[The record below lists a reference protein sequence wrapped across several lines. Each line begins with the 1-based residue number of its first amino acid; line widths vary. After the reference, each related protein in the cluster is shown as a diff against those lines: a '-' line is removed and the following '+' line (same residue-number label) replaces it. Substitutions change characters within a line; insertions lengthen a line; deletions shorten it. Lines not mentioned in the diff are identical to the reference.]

1 MSEEV
6 KGTEEVRSNRRFLL
20 IAAAVLALGM
30 IVGGYLLGD
39 GLKRAHLADRAVT
52 MRGLAERNVTADL
65 ATWTISFSQEGAEL
79 DSVNARADQQSAA
92 VRRFFSAAGF
102 KPSDVSDSG
111 VSFNRTHVNN
121 DEGQR
126 VETRVTVT
134 RSVQLRTAEVM
145 KAQKAHERLPA
156 LLREGVE
163 LDGSNLN
170 YSFTRLNQ
178 LKPEM
183 IAEATKRARA
193 SAEQFARDSGASVG
207 QIRTA
212 SQGYFSVGP
221 RDGADDGEG
230 SSASDSPYQKVR
242 VVTSVDYDVAG

>member
-1 MSEEV
+1 MESIIQG
-6 KGTEEVRSNRRFLL
+6 KRSIVLGAVGIFSAAL
-20 IAAAVLALGM
+20 ITS
-30 IVGGYLLGD
+30 GYLLGD
-39 GLKRAHLADRAVT
+39 GLRRAKS
-52 MRGLAERNVTADL
+52 AERSISVRGVSERDVTADL
-65 ATWTISFSQEGAEL
+65 ATWTISFSQEGPDLAT
-79 DSVNARADQQSAA
+79 VNARVDQQSAA
-92 VRRFFSAAGF
+92 VRRFFGAAGF
-102 KPSDVSDSG
+102 RPADISDSG
-111 VSFNRTHVNN
+111 VSFDRTHVTN

-126 VETRVTVT
+126 VETRIKVT
-134 RSVQLRTAEVM
+134 RSVQLRTVDVM

-156 LLREGVE
+156 LLRDGVE

-221 RDGADDGEG
+221 RDGADDDEN
-230 SSASDSPYQKVR
+230 SSASDSPFQKVR

>member
-1 MSEEV
+1 MQTMFQ
-6 KGTEEVRSNRRFLL
+6 GNRGAL
-20 IAAAVLALGM
+20 IAAVGIFSAAL
-30 IVGGYLLGD
+30 ITSGYLLGD
-39 GLKRAHLADRAVT
+39 GLRRAKS
-52 MRGLAERNVTADL
+52 AERSISVRGVSERDVTANL
-65 ATWTISFSQEGAEL
+65 ATWTISFSQEGPEL
-79 DSVNARADQQSAA
+79 DSVNGRVEQQSAA
-92 VRRFFSAAGF
+92 VRRFFATSGF
-102 KPSDVSDSG
+102 KASEVSDSG
-111 VSFNRTHVNN
+111 VSFNRSHVTN
-121 DEGQR
+121 DDGQR
-126 VETRVTVT
+126 VETRVRVT
-134 RSVQLRTAEVM
+134 RSIQLRTGDVL

-156 LLREGVE
+156 LLRDGVE

-193 SAEQFARDSGASVG
+193 SAEQFARDSGAEVG

-221 RDGADDGEG
+221 RDGADDSEG
-230 SSASDSPYQKVR
+230 SRASDSPFQKVR

>member
-1 MSEEV
+1 MQTMFQ
-6 KGTEEVRSNRRFLL
+6 GNR
-20 IAAAVLALGM
+20 AL
-30 IVGGYLLGD
+30 LLG
-39 GLKRAHLADRAVT
+39 AV
-52 MRGLAERNVTADL
+52 G
-65 ATWTISFSQEGAEL
+65 I
-79 DSVNARADQQSAA
+79 
-92 VRRFFSAAGF
+92 FSAAQ
-102 KPSDVSDSG
+102 PSDISDSG
-111 VSFNRTHVNN
+111 VSFNRAHVTN
-121 DEGQR
+121 DAGQR

-134 RSVQLRTAEVM
+134 RSVQLRTAEVL
-145 KAQKAHERLPA
+145 KARAAHERLPA
-156 LLREGVE
+156 LLRDGVE

-193 SAEQFARDSGASVG
+193 SAEQFARDSGAHVG

-221 RDGADDGEG
+221 RDGAEGED
-230 SSASDSPYQKVR
+230 SSASDSPFQKVR

>member
-1 MSEEV
+1 MQTMIQ
-6 KGTEEVRSNRRFLL
+6 GNRALFLGAVGIFSTAL
-20 IAAAVLALGM
+20 IAS
-30 IVGGYLLGD
+30 GYLLGD
-39 GLKRAHLADRAVT
+39 GLRRAKS
-52 MRGLAERNVTADL
+52 AERSISVRGVSEREVTANL
-65 ATWTISFSQEGAEL
+65 ATWTISFSQEGSEL
-79 DSVNARADQQSAA
+79 DTVNARVEQQSAA
-92 VRRFFSAAGF
+92 VRRFFATSGF
-102 KPSDVSDSG
+102 KLSEISDSG
-111 VSFNRTHVNN
+111 VSFSRAHVTN

-134 RSVQLRTAEVM
+134 RSVQLRTAEVL
-145 KAQKAHERLPA
+145 KARAAHERLPA
-156 LLREGVE
+156 LLRDGVE

-193 SAEQFARDSGASVG
+193 SAEQFARDSGAEVG
-207 QIRTA
+207 HIRTA

-221 RDGADDGEG
+221 RDGAEGED
-230 SSASDSPYQKVR
+230 SSASDSPFQKVR

>member
-1 MSEEV
+1 MQTMFQ
-6 KGTEEVRSNRRFLL
+6 GNRGVLL
-20 IAAAVLALGM
+20 AAVGIFSAGLV
-30 IVGGYLLGD
+30 ISGYLLGD
-39 GLKRAHLADRAVT
+39 GLRRAKS
-52 MRGLAERNVTADL
+52 AERSISVRGVSERDVTANL
-65 ATWTISFSQEGAEL
+65 ATWTISFSQEGPDLAA
-79 DSVNARADQQSAA
+79 VNARADQQSVA
-92 VRRFFSAAGF
+92 VRRFFTTAGF
-102 KPSDVSDSG
+102 KPADVSDNG
-111 VSFNRTHVNN
+111 VSFARTHVTN

-126 VETRVTVT
+126 VETRITVT
-134 RSVQLRTAEVM
+134 RSVQLRTTEVM
-145 KAQKAHERLPA
+145 KAQKAHEGLPA

-170 YSFTRLNQ
+170 YSFTQLNQ

-183 IAEATKRARA
+183 IAEATKRARG

-221 RDGADDGEG
+221 RDGAEGED
-230 SSASDSPYQKVR
+230 SSASDSPFQKVR

>member
-1 MSEEV
+1 MQTMLQ
-6 KGTEEVRSNRRFLL
+6 GNRGAL
-20 IAAAVLALGM
+20 IAAVGIFSAAL
-30 IVGGYLLGD
+30 VTSGYLLGD
-39 GLKRAHLADRAVT
+39 GLRRAKS
-52 MRGLAERNVTADL
+52 AERSISVRGVSERDVTADL
-65 ATWTISFSQEGAEL
+65 ATWTISFSQEGPDLAA
-79 DSVNARADQQSAA
+79 VNARADQQSTA
-92 VRRFFSAAGF
+92 VRRFFATSGF
-102 KPSDVSDSG
+102 KNTEVSDSG
-111 VSFNRTHVNN
+111 VSFSRTHVTN
-121 DEGQR
+121 DDGER
-126 VETRVTVT
+126 VETRVRVT
-134 RSVQLRTAEVM
+134 RSVQLRTGEVM
-145 KAQKAHERLPA
+145 KAQQAHERLPT
-156 LLREGVE
+156 LLRDGVE

-183 IAEATKRARA
+183 IAEATKRARG

-230 SSASDSPYQKVR
+230 SSASDSPFQKVR